1 MNALLSVGALVST
14 GGPSGVQPDVGETVT
29 FWVCATLCVLGAIGM
44 VLSRKAVHSAL
55 FIALTMIN
63 LAVLYIAQDA
73 LFLGM
78 VQIIVYTGAVMMLFV
93 FVLMVVGVDAS
104 DSLVETLRG
113 QRLWAAVGTL
123 GFLGLLLAGVVDAF
137 DGTTVTGLADANAT
151 HDGNVQGI
159 GVLVFTRYLLAF
171 EVTSALL
178 ITAAVG
184 AMVLTHRERV
194 EPRKTQPE
202 LSTERFAPGR
212 HPVNKPSPGVYA
224 RNNAVDMPALLPDGS
239 VAEESVPGPLRLRGD
254 AQEADLLAL
263 DEAEHLLAHESIT
276 VDEARRP
283 DPEAEREHE
292 QSREREE
299 PEEVRS

>member
-1 MNALLSVGALVST
+1 VNALANLGSVVAA
-14 GGPSGVQPDVGETVT
+14 GPIGVEPDTGETVT
-29 FWVCATLCVLGAIGM
+29 FWVCATLAVLGGLGM

-104 DSLVETLRG
+104 DSLVETLKG
-113 QRLWAAVGTL
+113 QRLLAGIAFV
-123 GFLGLLLAGVVDAF
+123 GFLGLLLAGVVEAF
-137 DGTTVTGLADANAT
+137 DGVPFVGLEAANTAQGT
-151 HDGNVQGI
+151 NVEGI
-159 GVLVFTRYLLAF
+159 GALIFTRYLLAF
-171 EVTSALL
+171 EVTAALL

-194 EPRKTQPE
+194 EPRKSQPE

-224 RNNAVDMPALLPDGS
+224 RNNAVSMPALLPDGS
-239 VAEESVPGPLRLRGD
+239 TAEDSVPGPLRVRGD
-254 AQEADLLAL
+254 AREADLLAL
-263 DEAEHLLAHESIT
+263 AEAEHLSAHEAVT
-276 VDEARRP
+276 VDDPYGPGPGQTDRQASGEESRP
-283 DPEAEREHE
+283 
-292 QSREREE
+292 
-299 PEEVRS
+299 